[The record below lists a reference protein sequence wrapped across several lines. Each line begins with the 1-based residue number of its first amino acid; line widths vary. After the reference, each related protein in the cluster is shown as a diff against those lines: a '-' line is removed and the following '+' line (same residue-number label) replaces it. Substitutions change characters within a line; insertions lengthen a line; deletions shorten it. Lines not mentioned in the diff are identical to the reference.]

1 MKIGDVYY
9 EKNTVTKLS
18 HRNNTVSE
26 TLVERV
32 DAIPQKWIPVS
43 ERLPEEYSGVLLTI
57 NGCRGL
63 KVRSGMYYDGGS
75 FHSDTG
81 EFWKST
87 DKEIIA
93 WMPLPEPYEP
103 QESEE

>member
-43 ERLPEEYSGVLLTI
+43 ERLPESNGYYLVSGGKKIWICELLNI
-57 NGCRGL
+57 MGIKGWSNDA
-63 KVRSGMYYDGGS
+63 KNPIV
-75 FHSDTG
+75 
-81 EFWKST
+81 E
-87 DKEIIA
+87 A
-93 WMPLPEPYEP
+93 WLPYPLPEPYKS
-103 QESEE
+103 ESEDK